1 MKSTAGPFPSGE
13 LALRV
18 IALERDT
25 NANGDIYAGWLV
37 SQMDL
42 AAANMAGRI
51 AKGRT
56 ATVCIEK
63 MEFISPVRIGAE
75 VSCYTQLTDIGRSSI
90 KIQVEVWTRDPC
102 QDQERKVT
110 EALFVF
116 VAIDADG
123 RIRPVPGRE

>member
-1 MKSTAGPFPSGE
+1 MRLMTGPSPSGE

-18 IALERDT
+18 VALERDT
-25 NANGDIYAGWLV
+25 NAEGDIFAGWLV

-42 AAANMAGRI
+42 AASTMAGRI

-63 MEFISPVRIGAE
+63 MEFISPVRVGAE
-75 VSCYTQLTDIGRSSI
+75 VSCYTRLTDIGRSSI
-90 KIQVEVWTRDPC
+90 RIQVEVWTKDPY
-102 QDQERKVT
+102 QSQERKVT
-110 EALFVF
+110 DALFVF

-123 RIRPVPGRE
+123 RIRAVPDR

>member
-1 MKSTAGPFPSGE
+1 MKSSNGPAPSGE

-18 IALERDT
+18 VALERDT
-25 NANGDIYAGWLV
+25 NANGDIYAGWLM

-56 ATVCIEK
+56 ATVCVDK
-63 MEFISPVRIGAE
+63 MEFLSPVRVGAE
-75 VSCYTQLTDIGRSSI
+75 VSCYAQLTDIGRSSM

-102 QDQERKVT
+102 QTQERKVT
-110 EALFVF
+110 ETQFVF
-116 VAIDADG
+116 VAIDGDG
-123 RIRPVPGRE
+123 RIRPVPEQ